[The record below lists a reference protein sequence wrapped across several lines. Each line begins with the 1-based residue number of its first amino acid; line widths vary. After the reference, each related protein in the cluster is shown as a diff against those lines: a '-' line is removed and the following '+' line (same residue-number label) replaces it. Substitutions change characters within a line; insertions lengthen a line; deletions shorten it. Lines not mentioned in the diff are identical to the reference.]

1 MPENVNIFASSV
13 ILIFA
18 VILKMANVMNG
29 SEKVTVKA
37 LFKFKAS
44 NNDEVKKRKQIQFF
58 SSNFSSIIK
67 VEPEKR

>member
-18 VILKMANVMNG
+18 VTLEKMANVMNG

-44 NNDEVKKRKQIQFF
+44 NNDEVK
-58 SSNFSSIIK
+58 
-67 VEPEKR
+67 

>member
-1 MPENVNIFASSV
+1 MRYVVRSGKLPENVNIFASSV

-44 NNDEVKKRKQIQFF
+44 NNDEVKQEIEF
-58 SSNFSSIIK
+58 NFST
-67 VEPEKR
+67 

>member
-44 NNDEVKKRKQIQFF
+44 NNDEVKQKNRIQY
-58 SSNFSSIIK
+58 I
-67 VEPEKR
+67 